1 MQSETGVET
10 MQTRAARRGEAT
22 RSRRLVV
29 VAVIAAVSVL
39 GVVSSALAD
48 NRGTA
53 IAVVRSQL
61 ELLSHQTALN
71 KCLEAS
77 PRKTTPCAV
86 RSGLKLASSADRHIK
101 LITSAIDG
109 SEATCVRTVARQQ
122 VAYLRIWRDGAR
134 ALARNERKKAKRLFV
149 SSLKIGAAQDRIQP
163 GCFARVLVGGG

>member
-1 MQSETGVET
+1 MQSETGAEIT
-10 MQTRAARRGEAT
+10 QTTAARGRGAA
-22 RSRRLVV
+22 RSRRLGLVM
-29 VAVIAAVSVL
+29 ALAAASAL
-39 GVVSSALAD
+39 AVVSAARAD

-53 IAVVRSQL
+53 TAVVRSQL

-86 RSGLKLASSADRHIK
+86 RSGLKLAASADRHIK
-101 LITSAIDG
+101 LISAAIDG

-149 SSLKIGAAQDRIQP
+149 SSLEIGAAQDRLQP